1 MEGKGGKWK
10 GKERKGFSTKEKGWG
25 EIEKQAGKDRETEKA
40 LRNNGNVYSE
50 QEGRSIG
57 RERKR
62 KRRKEREREN
72 RKYCR
77 KMEKCGGKLSL

>member
-10 GKERKGFSTKEKGWG
+10 GKERKGWGEIEKGWG

-62 KRRKEREREN
+62 KRRNERERTEN
-72 RKYCR
+72 R
-77 KMEKCGGKLSL
+77 KMEKCGGKFSL